1 MSQGGTQ
8 PTTGEYPAQRKA
20 PRAPREEGRP
30 NGSEI
35 KVPGVRVI
43 PGPTADTAK
52 IEWRGQLK
60 IVAQW
65 ETDAAL
71 EMTRGDSQKALLIY
85 DVILTAFPRYAKAW
99 YNKAYVL
106 HTQIRDYPR
115 ALEAYDRAR
124 KALPGNL
131 DIIHNMAKLLADMRK
146 HDEALAAYAQVLQQ
160 DPNYLKSLEGS
171 GALLINTG
179 RPQDAIPRLERAV
192 EIYKQKAQ
200 DPYRAQQLLAT
211 AYSNLGREKDALR
224 LLDAAIGRHPED
236 DSLWEA
242 RGIALSNEGRYRDA
256 VMSLTKAL
264 RINKRNKFAWDTREQ
279 LLDVCKQNKIKFS
292 EGELSLG
299 E

>member
-1 MSQGGTQ
+1 M
-8 PTTGEYPAQRKA
+8 
-20 PRAPREEGRP
+20 
-30 NGSEI
+30 
-35 KVPGVRVI
+35 I

-52 IEWRGQLK
+52 IEWSGQLK

-65 ETDAAL
+65 EIDAAL

-106 HTQIRDYPR
+106 HTKIRDYPR

-192 EIYKQKAQ
+192 EIYKQNAQ

-292 EGELSLG
+292 EGELALG